1 MHFIFGYQREIP
13 VKIEGKVSRTALVVL
28 AVLIIS
34 FFIFLSFENLSE
46 ETKTSPVIFN
56 GLTYFAWQG
65 SSMNGFQNWVQGGL
79 IEPESPIFNIQDP
92 KSNLEF

>member
-13 VKIEGKVSRTALVVL
+13 VKIEGKVSKTALVVL

-34 FFIFLSFENLSE
+34 FFIFLSFESLDE
-46 ETKTSPVIFN
+46 ETQTSPVIFN

-65 SSMNGFQNWVQGGL
+65 STMNVIQSWVKGDL
-79 IEPESPIFNIQDP
+79 IELESPIFKIQDS